1 MVKNLP
7 AIQETQVWSLDCY
20 DPLEKGMA
28 TNSSILCLENS
39 MDTGA
44 WQTTVHEVTKSSN
57 DWLTNTQRSEA
68 TFLVVT
74 FSQTLEC
81 TSSVQFS
88 AVTQSCTTLCN
99 LMNRSMPGLPVHH
112 QLLEFT
118 QTHVHQVVIPSSHL
132 VLFHPVF
139 LLPPIPP
146 APVSFPMSQHFAWD
160 GQSIG
165 VSASAP
171 VLPTNTQDWSLG
183 WTGCISLQSKG
194 LSKIFSNTTV

>member
-99 LMNRSMPGLPVHH
+99 LMDCRRPGLPVYH
-112 QLLEFT
+112 QLPELA
-118 QTHVHQVVIPSSHL
+118 QTHVYWVGDAIQPSHLLSSPSSPAFNLSQHQGFFQRVSSLHQVPKEL
-132 VLFHPVF
+132 VFQLQHQSFQWIFQTYF
-139 LLPPIPP
+139 L
-146 APVSFPMSQHFAWD
+146 
-160 GQSIG
+160 
-165 VSASAP
+165 
-171 VLPTNTQDWSLG
+171 
-183 WTGCISLQSKG
+183 
-194 LSKIFSNTTV
+194 